1 MMPGCFKKTQ
11 ASYIIL
17 LCTIGTILIRKA
29 FPPVINPVS
38 LQLNTIIFLKWLILM
53 KNEDAAILNYHR
65 SMSLNISNYPE
76 ICT

>member
-1 MMPGCFKKTQ
+1 MPGCFKKTQ
-11 ASYIIL
+11 ASYIVL

-29 FPPVINPVS
+29 FLPVINPVS
-38 LQLNTIIFLKWLILM
+38 LWFSTIRFLKWLILM

-65 SMSLNISNYPE
+65 NVSLNISNYPQ

>member
-1 MMPGCFKKTQ
+1 MPGCFKKTQ
-11 ASYIIL
+11 ASYIVL

-29 FPPVINPVS
+29 FLPVINPVS
-38 LQLNTIIFLKWLILM
+38 LWLSTIRFLKWLILM

-65 SMSLNISNYPE
+65 NVSLNISNYPQ